1 MEENGRVT
9 VKRVERPDG
18 MTEYSL
24 EYIPP
29 IMISDGK
36 YLKEERLNMATYTK
50 VSGQFP
56 DLSPLHQGA
65 SGRGNCET
73 GEIGFDYRTKAVS
86 SHVLIAFVYAT
97 KDAPIFEL
105 FLQLC
110 RDGSSG
116 RRQNSAHTMT

>member
-36 YLKEERLNMATYTK
+36 YLKEERLKTLIPQRRSKESNGIIR
-50 VSGQFP
+50 VN
-56 DLSPLHQGA
+56 
-65 SGRGNCET
+65 GR
-73 GEIGFDYRTKAVS
+73 D
-86 SHVLIAFVYAT
+86 
-97 KDAPIFEL
+97 
-105 FLQLC
+105 
-110 RDGSSG
+110 
-116 RRQNSAHTMT
+116 